1 MAFCLPWEMNTRLDF
16 GSNEGETADGIEVDT
31 GTAVLPL
38 AVCKSGL
45 MGVAPPL
52 SSSASCSGNAGVAVG
67 AGTPGESRLTNG
79 PVGVSRM
86 MPAYLPFALM
96 ISRADSKRSGR
107 TPRVL
112 RTLLAIASLGNLA
125 RR

>member
-86 MPAYLPFALM
+86 IPAYRPLALR
-96 ISRADSKRSGR
+96 ISKADWTRSGGS
-107 TPRVL
+107 PRVFDHVP
-112 RTLLAIASLGNLA
+112 
-125 RR
+125 